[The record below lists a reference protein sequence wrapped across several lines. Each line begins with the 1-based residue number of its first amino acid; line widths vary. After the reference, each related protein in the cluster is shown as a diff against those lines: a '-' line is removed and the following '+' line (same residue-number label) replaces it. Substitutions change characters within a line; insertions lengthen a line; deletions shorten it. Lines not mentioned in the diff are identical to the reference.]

1 MTNYLGEIDEDQE
14 LFIDY
19 LCLSY
24 PINKVKN
31 ILIDYFDESLE
42 NLQSDKLSRKSS
54 KKSIKNNKAFCL
66 ICRAIKKIHK
76 KSSICVGF
84 YSILTNLLTLKNSE
98 LKTKF
103 LVEA

>member
-1 MTNYLGEIDEDQE
+1 MTNYLGEIDGDRDE

-19 LCLSY
+19 LCLSF

-31 ILIDYFDESLE
+31 ILINYFDESLE

-54 KKSIKNNKAFCL
+54 KKSIKNNKAFGL
-66 ICRAIKKIHK
+66 ICRAIEKIHE

-84 YSILTNLLTLKNSE
+84 YKILAFYIHSK
-98 LKTKF
+98 
-103 LVEA
+103 